1 MKKIFLIVLVLIAN
15 NLVAQKTITNNLEL
29 IYDVKY
35 IKSKY
40 YPDEEKVLKIY
51 LPKTYN
57 KNNKAN

>member
-40 YPDEEKVLKIY
+40 YPDEEKVLKI
-51 LPKTYN
+51 
-57 KNNKAN
+57 